1 MSRAPRVLP
10 AAALAL
16 ALPRLAQACA
26 VCSVL
31 TDERARRAIFNA
43 TVFMSL
49 LPLAVIALGLWWFAR
64 RAGAALR
71 SEFQESP
78 DAVPQTTAGPGR
90 SRVSP

>member
-1 MSRAPRVLP
+1 VRRAARVAI
-10 AAALAL
+10 AAALAP

-31 TDERARRAIFNA
+31 TDARTRKALFNA

-64 RAGAALR
+64 RAGTAMSA
-71 SEFQESP
+71 EFHESP
-78 DAVPQTTAGPGR
+78 DAVADSVTDPR
-90 SRVSP
+90 RV